1 MEEGIVLL
9 GVAFALG
16 VIARDAVRT
25 KRRLV
30 CPLCGGR
37 ELTVVS
43 WRRWH
48 EERTGGARTEY
59 RCAGCGESLFAELST
74 PRLMTRADHE
84 RWLEAMRHRDKHQ
97 PPPAARVHRKRR
109 GWW

>member
-9 GVAFALG
+9 GVVVAVGL
-16 VIARDAVRT
+16 IARDMLRT
-25 KRRLV
+25 KRRRV
-30 CPLCGGR
+30 CPGCGGR

-43 WRRWH
+43 WCRWH

-59 RCAGCGESLFAELST
+59 RCGGCGESLFAELET
-74 PRLMTRADHE
+74 PVMTRAEHE
-84 RWLEAMRHRDKHQ
+84 RWLEAMRHRDTHQ